1 MKRAPKTSK
10 TISLSDF
17 QDINQCIELLQS
29 RVGLDI
35 ITIFGRGF
43 VEYKGR
49 ARAESA
55 GYFDSIT
62 MIKPD
67 GSLNVHKKNGVKAV
81 NWQPAGSQVKI
92 SSDEENRL
100 YLTVTSKKTVNEVLT
115 VVFDEVFQIICFRAE
130 ADKGLVLKG
139 TESDITRIFVKK
151 PSLIEEGFKVT
162 ASEFETDFGFID
174 ILGFDAKGM
183 LTVCEVKRRTAGPK
197 AVQQLKRYVDHFTTR
212 EKRKVRGILIAPDA
226 SKKARNYLRTYKF
239 DFLKFNTEI
248 LQNIEKAD
256 LEKNK
261 ETPTMKD
268 FF

>member
-1 MKRAPKTSK
+1 LKSETKTSK
-10 TISLSDF
+10 IIFLSDI
-17 QDINQCIELLQS
+17 QDINQCIEIMQS

-55 GYFDSIT
+55 GFFDSIT

-67 GSLNVHKKNGVKAV
+67 GSLNVHKRNGVRAV
-81 NWQPAGSQVKI
+81 NWQPTGSQIKI
-92 SSDEENRL
+92 SLDEENRL
-100 YLTVTSKKTVNEVLT
+100 CLTVTSKKAVNEVLT
-115 VVFDEVFQIICFRAE
+115 AVFDEIFQIICFRAE

-139 TESDITRIFVKK
+139 TESDITRIFVKN
-151 PSLIEEGFKVT
+151 PFLIEEGFKVT

-226 SKKARNYLRTYKF
+226 SKKARNYLRTHKF
-239 DFLKFNTEI
+239 DFLKFKTEI
-248 LQNIEKAD
+248 LQSIEKND
-256 LEKNK
+256 IEKDK
-261 ETPTMKD
+261 ETLTMKD